1 MGTEAQVLAMTN
13 EERLSIIEQLAL
25 ITGYNRSVFEKMSD
39 KKLMQELEERLWI
52 NKQEGNGY

>member
-1 MGTEAQVLAMTN
+1 MDKQ
-13 EERLSIIEQLAL
+13 ERLSIIEQLAL

-52 NKQEGNGY
+52 NKQEGN